1 MFTLL
6 KNADLYAP
14 NHVGNVDILVGQG
27 KILAIEPQLNLQGL
41 EAVTQID
48 CHHKM
53 VTPGLM
59 DQHLH
64 LTGGGGEAGFASRTP
79 QVTLSHLI
87 QAGST
92 TVVGVLGTDGIS
104 RSPRDLYA
112 KAAALTEE
120 GITAFMHTGS
130 YEVPTQTIT
139 SSIRDDITFLPSVLG
154 VKIAIADHRCSFPS
168 LHELARIASDIRI
181 AALLAKKRGL
191 LHMHMG
197 ALKDAFAPIF
207 ELIQMGIPIY
217 HFSPTHVAR
226 TAPLFEQ
233 AIEFAKMGGYIDV
246 TSGGTLYT
254 SPQEAIL
261 HALEQGVAPSH
272 ITISSDGNGS
282 LPKFDAQGNIIG
294 LTAASVDGNLKLL
307 PMLID
312 CGISP
317 EVAFSMLSAN
327 VADSLGIRKGR
338 IQVGM
343 DADLCIF
350 NQDFSLNSVLAK
362 GQTMLLNH
370 ELLVTGNFE

>member
-1 MFTLL
+1 
-6 KNADLYAP
+6 
-14 NHVGNVDILVGQG
+14 
-27 KILAIEPQLNLQGL
+27 
-41 EAVTQID
+41 
-48 CHHKM
+48 
-53 VTPGLM
+53 
-59 DQHLH
+59 
-64 LTGGGGEAGFASRTP
+64 
-79 QVTLSHLI
+79 
-87 QAGST
+87 
-92 TVVGVLGTDGIS
+92 
-104 RSPRDLYA
+104 
-112 KAAALTEE
+112 
-120 GITAFMHTGS
+120 
-130 YEVPTQTIT
+130 
-139 SSIRDDITFLPSVLG
+139 
-154 VKIAIADHRCSFPS
+154 
-168 LHELARIASDIRI
+168 
-181 AALLAKKRGL
+181 
-191 LHMHMG
+191 
-197 ALKDAFAPIF
+197 
-207 ELIQMGIPIY
+207 
-217 HFSPTHVAR
+217 
-226 TAPLFEQ
+226 
-233 AIEFAKMGGYIDV
+233 
-246 TSGGTLYT
+246 T

-327 VADSLGIRKGR
+327 VADSLGICKGR